1 MSNQYS
7 KHDTQIT
14 GDIHGPVHTGSGD
27 IYLFN
32 QAQMVTLTEQEKKT
46 LLDEYATWQRKI
58 YAYLPLLGIP
68 LPRQFDTDIQLD
80 KIYIKLRAL
89 PQQRQSEDIT
99 SFKHSV
105 TLEDALQFVK
115 SFGELQWQR
124 YQESDP
130 SSMLEG
136 RFSDEIIL
144 PEQAI
149 SNHNNVV
156 IIGLPGSGKST
167 LLRHITWEQA
177 NEPHYPIHLFIPLG
191 RVDILM
197 AEHRLSLLDAALDIL
212 TEHVVAG
219 SKIKLRSALASSIE
233 NKQVRLLF
241 DGLDEVHACKQEIVA
256 TLTALT
262 ANGNRIVVTSRPIGY
277 ERLLGFEHYEVLPL
291 QSEDAFTFSTRWFRY
306 LAEAH
311 GVEKE
316 QQQEWSIE
324 RSKWLQSQLESRQS
338 LREIARIPLL
348 LTFLAILAGDEPGDE
363 LPRYRKDLYAKYID
377 KMRMRYAEL

>member
-7 KHDTQIT
+7 KHDTQI
-14 GDIHGPVHTGSGD
+14 GVINGPVHTGSGD

-46 LLDEYATWQRKI
+46 LLVEYAAWQRKI

-177 NEPHYPIHLFIPLG
+177 NDSHYPVPLFIPLG
-191 RVDILM
+191 RIDILM

-212 TEHVVAG
+212 TEHEVAG
-219 SKIKLRSALASSIE
+219 SKI
-233 NKQVRLLF
+233 
-241 DGLDEVHACKQEIVA
+241 
-256 TLTALT
+256 
-262 ANGNRIVVTSRPIGY
+262 
-277 ERLLGFEHYEVLPL
+277 
-291 QSEDAFTFSTRWFRY
+291 
-306 LAEAH
+306 
-311 GVEKE
+311 
-316 QQQEWSIE
+316 
-324 RSKWLQSQLESRQS
+324 
-338 LREIARIPLL
+338 
-348 LTFLAILAGDEPGDE
+348 
-363 LPRYRKDLYAKYID
+363 
-377 KMRMRYAEL
+377 